1 MRIAEICLHGT
12 RVGVLNEL
20 DNGHCQFQYDFD
32 YAGAPVS
39 LTMPVKLE
47 PYNFETF
54 PPFFDGLL
62 PEGLMLEALLR
73 QLKID
78 RRDSFAQLCAVG
90 GDLVGAVTVE
100 QIT

>member
-1 MRIAEICLHGT
+1 MRSAEICLHGT
-12 RVGVLNEL
+12 RAGVLNEL
-20 DNGHCQFQYDFD
+20 DNGRCQFQYDFE
-32 YAGAPVS
+32 YAGTPVS
-39 LTMPVKLE
+39 LTMPVQPE
-47 PYNFETF
+47 SYDFDAF

-62 PEGLMLEALLR
+62 PEGLMLDALLR

-100 QIT
+100 QIS